1 MALCWESGNFLEGQ
15 KGANFWLRA
24 TFWGGNKI
32 INNSKK
38 VEKLLLLFLDICL

>member
-1 MALCWESGNFLEGQ
+1 MALFWDLEISWRVK
-15 KGANFWLRA
+15 KGANFGFRA
-24 TFWGGNKI
+24 AFWGGNKI